1 MTPDTTSAPT
11 TTDPST
17 TGADTAVATVTATE
31 AADVLGVSAATVR
44 RLARDGRLEVAA
56 DRPLRLTQTS
66 VTRHRDERGGKVP
79 AARQGA
85 GEPTGREQP
94 GAPMR
99 WDGRARRWVPAR

>member
-1 MTPDTTSAPT
+1 MTPDTSSAPT
-11 TTDPST
+11 TTDPSP

-44 RLARDGRLEVAA
+44 RLARDGRLEVALE
-56 DRPLRLTQTS
+56 RPLRLTRTS

-79 AARQGA
+79 VARQGA
-85 GEPTGREQP
+85 GDPTAKEQSHP
-94 GAPMR
+94 PMR